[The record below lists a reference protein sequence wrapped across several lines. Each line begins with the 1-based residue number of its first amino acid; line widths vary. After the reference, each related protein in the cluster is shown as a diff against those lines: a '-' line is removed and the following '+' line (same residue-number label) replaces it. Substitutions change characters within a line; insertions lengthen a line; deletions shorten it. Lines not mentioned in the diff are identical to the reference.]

1 MRVSRTMITPYA
13 AESLRRG
20 AGRGDVTGSGLSLPR
35 SGFELWHSTTVNQLQ
50 ARDRGASSPNIGI
63 GRAAAILIVG
73 AAVLISGCG
82 QIPSPMPAPDAPASS
97 VAPSPIPSASGI
109 GGATGDVCEY
119 SVSGDAARPV
129 KPPPTT
135 GVPTSG
141 TISYVLAMSNGKVT
155 ITLDRTKA
163 PCTVNSFVSLADQ
176 GYFDNTKCHRL
187 ADSGIFV
194 LQCGDPTGTGNGG
207 PGYEF
212 ANETDGTESYTEGV
226 VAMANGGPGTNGS
239 QFFLVWADSTSLD
252 QTPNFTIFGTMDKAS
267 RDVVASMA
275 GEGQDGSNADGT
287 GRPNNPCEIASVTKV

>member
-1 MRVSRTMITPYA
+1 MQIVTPGA
-13 AESLRRG
+13 ARGFDNIMVES
-20 AGRGDVTGSGLSLPR
+20 LSLPG
-35 SGFELWHSTTVNQLQ
+35 SAVALWDSATVNQLR
-50 ARDRGASSPNIGI
+50 ATVP
-63 GRAAAILIVG
+63 RAAGRLPAAIVVA
-73 AAVLISGCG
+73 AAVLMSGCG
-82 QIPSPMPAPDAPASS
+82 QIPGPPASDPPASS
-97 VAPSPIPSASGI
+97 LARSPEPSASRI
-109 GGATGDVCEY
+109 GGDPGDICEY
-119 SVSGDAARPV
+119 SLSGDAARPV
-129 KPPPTT
+129 TRPPTN

-141 TISYVLAMSNGKVT
+141 TISYVLAMTNGKVT
-155 ITLDRTKA
+155 ITLDRTNA
-163 PCTVNSFVSLADQ
+163 PCTVNSFASLADQ

-252 QTPNFTIFGTMDKAS
+252 QTPDFTIFGKMDKSS

-287 GRPNNPCEIASVTKV
+287 GRPNNPCEIATVIRA

>member
-1 MRVSRTMITPYA
+1 MREQLKKTRPSRIRTMI
-13 AESLRRG
+13 
-20 AGRGDVTGSGLSLPR
+20 
-35 SGFELWHSTTVNQLQ
+35 
-50 ARDRGASSPNIGI
+50 
-63 GRAAAILIVG
+63 VG
-73 AAVLISGCG
+73 VAVLISGCG
-82 QIPSPMPAPDAPASS
+82 QIPSPPPAPDAPASS
-97 VAPSPIPSASGI
+97 VAPSPVPSASRI
-109 GGATGDVCEY
+109 GGEAGDVCEY

-129 KPPPTT
+129 TPPPTT
-135 GVPTSG
+135 GVSTSG
-141 TISYVLAMSNGKVT
+141 TISYVLAMTNGKVT

-212 ANETDGTESYTEGV
+212 ADETDGTESYTEGV

-252 QTPNFTIFGTMDKAS
+252 KTPNFTIFGNMDKAS
-267 RDVVASMA
+267 RDVVASMG

-287 GRPNNPCEIASVTKV
+287 GRPNNPSEIATVTRA

>member
-1 MRVSRTMITPYA
+1 MITPYA

-20 AGRGDVTGSGLSLPR
+20 AGRGGRNRVGLSLPPT
-35 SGFELWHSTTVNQLQ
+35 GFELWHSTTVNQLQ
-50 ARDRGASSPNIGI
+50 ARDRGASSPDIGV

-97 VAPSPIPSASGI
+97 VAPSSIPNASGI

-119 SVSGDAARPV
+119 SVSGEAARPV
-129 KPPPTT
+129 TPPPTT

-287 GRPNNPCEIASVTKV
+287 GRPNNPCEITTVTRA

>member
-1 MRVSRTMITPYA
+1 MAVGCATVATVVGVVMPLVA
-13 AESLRRG
+13 AVRSLARRQRRSCKLRRPL
-20 AGRGDVTGSGLSLPR
+20 ARAERQQDRWRPGD
-35 SGFELWHSTTVNQLQ
+35 
-50 ARDRGASSPNIGI
+50 I
-63 GRAAAILIVG
+63 
-73 AAVLISGCG
+73 
-82 QIPSPMPAPDAPASS
+82 
-97 VAPSPIPSASGI
+97 
-109 GGATGDVCEY
+109 CEY
-119 SVSGDAARPV
+119 SLSGDAARPV
-129 KPPPTT
+129 TPPPTT

-141 TISYVLAMSNGKVT
+141 TISYVLPMTNGEVT
-155 ITLDRTKA
+155 ITLDRAKA

-252 QTPNFTIFGTMDKAS
+252 QTPNFTIFGKMNKAS

-287 GRPNNPCEIASVTKV
+287 GRPNNPCEIATVTKVKSVAADFFRLPGNVVAE

>member
-1 MRVSRTMITPYA
+1 VRVA
-13 AESLRRG
+13 CL
-20 AGRGDVTGSGLSLPR
+20 
-35 SGFELWHSTTVNQLQ
+35 
-50 ARDRGASSPNIGI
+50 
-63 GRAAAILIVG
+63 AAILTAA

-82 QIPSPMPAPDAPASS
+82 QIPTPPPPDSSASPL
-97 VAPSPIPSASGI
+97 VPSPISSVSAVAGE
-109 GGATGDVCEY
+109 TGDVCEY
-119 SVSGDAARPV
+119 SVSGKPARPV
-129 KPPPTT
+129 IPPPNTD
-135 GVPTSG
+135 VPTSG
-141 TISYVLAMSNGKVT
+141 TISYVLEMTNGKVT

-163 PCTVNSFVSLADQ
+163 PCTINSFVSLADQ

-252 QTPNFTIFGTMDKAS
+252 QNPNFTIFGKMDKAS

-287 GRPNNPCEIASVTKV
+287 GRPNNPCEIATVTRA

>member
-1 MRVSRTMITPYA
+1 VRLGLTLHSA
-13 AESLRRG
+13 S
-20 AGRGDVTGSGLSLPR
+20 LSLPR
-35 SGFELWHSTTVNQLQ
+35 SGAALWHSTTVNQL
-50 ARDRGASSPNIGI
+50 GVSGM
-63 GRAAAILIVG
+63 RAASRAIAAVVVVF
-73 AAVLISGCG
+73 AVLISGCG
-82 QIPSPMPAPDAPASS
+82 QIPSPLPAPDPPASS
-97 VAPSPIPSASGI
+97 AARSPEPSASRI
-109 GGATGDVCEY
+109 GGDPGDICEY
-119 SVSGDAARPV
+119 SLSGDSARPV
-129 KPPPTT
+129 KPPPTN

-141 TISYVLAMSNGKVT
+141 TISYLLEMTNGKVT
-155 ITLDRTKA
+155 ITLDRTRA

-194 LQCGDPTGTGNGG
+194 LQCGDPTGTGKGG

-252 QTPNFTIFGTMDKAS
+252 QTPNFTIFGEMDKES

-287 GRPNNPCEIASVTKV
+287 GRPNNPCAIATVTRA

>member
-13 AESLRRG
+13 DGPAPCGSGVDNFVAE
-20 AGRGDVTGSGLSLPR
+20 GLSLPG
-35 SGFELWHSTTVNQLQ
+35 SADALWHSTTVNQL
-50 ARDRGASSPNIGI
+50 RASVS
-63 GRAAAILIVG
+63 RAAAVIVG
-73 AAVLISGCG
+73 VALLISGCG
-82 QIPSPMPAPDAPASS
+82 QIPNPPAPPDAPANS
-97 VAPSPIPSASGI
+97 AHSPVPGASRI
-109 GGATGDVCEY
+109 GGDAGDVCEY
-119 SVSGDAARPV
+119 SASGDAARPV
-129 KPPPTT
+129 TPPPTT

-141 TISYVLAMSNGKVT
+141 MISYALAMTNGKVT

-194 LQCGDPTGTGNGG
+194 LQCGDPTGTGKGG

-252 QTPNFTIFGTMDKAS
+252 KLPNFTIFATMNKES

-287 GRPNNPCEIASVTKV
+287 GRPNNPCEIASVTRA